1 VIFIGKRFIINEQ
14 IRGTEVRL
22 IDENGVQ
29 AGIISLPQALEIA
42 RGRELDLILIAPDA
56 KPPVCKIGDIG
67 KLKYEASKKEKENK
81 KGKKTG
87 TLKEIKLTPKIEA
100 HDLNVK
106 INKTIELLEKG
117 HKVKLNMFFRGRE
130 MSHKDIG
137 FKLVEIIIEK
147 LAGKGAPEAP
157 PKMEGRNLNL
167 IVAPV

>member
-22 IDENGVQ
+22 IDENGAQ
-29 AGIISLPQALEIA
+29 AGIVSLSQALETA
-42 RGRELDLILIAPDA
+42 REKELDLILIAPEA

-87 TLKEIKLTPKIEA
+87 TLKEIKLTPKIDT
-100 HDLNVK
+100 HDLIVK

-137 FKLVEIIIEK
+137 FRLMGTAIEK
-147 LAGKGAPEAP
+147 LTGKGAPEAP

-167 IVAPV
+167 IVAPL